1 VVLEVLVRRHAVPD
15 FLHGGLF
22 FCAVVTALVVSDA
35 LQPQSGLLTV
45 TVLGIYLGN
54 RPRLHLENI
63 VEFKEHLQV
72 MFVGALFVVLA
83 GRVSPEQIIA
93 VAPRALAFLAVLIL
107 LVRPVSVL
115 LGLWGTRVSG
125 RERTLLAFMAP
136 RGIVAAAVTSIFA
149 LGFEDAARDAQQRA
163 AAATGIRADDLQAH
177 ADRLAAL
184 SEQTGQLVP
193 LVFIVI
199 VCTVAIYGF

>member
-1 VVLEVLVRRHAVPD
+1 
-15 FLHGGLF
+15 
-22 FCAVVTALVVSDA
+22 
-35 LQPQSGLLTV
+35 
-45 TVLGIYLGN
+45 
-54 RPRLHLENI
+54 
-63 VEFKEHLQV
+63 
-72 MFVGALFVVLA
+72 
-83 GRVSPEQIIA
+83 
-93 VAPRALAFLAVLIL
+93 
-107 LVRPVSVL
+107 
-115 LGLWGTRVSG
+115 GLWGTRVSG

-199 VCTVAIYGF
+199 VCTVAIYGFAVGRIGGRLGLANASPQGVLFAGVGSWVVDAARLLQEEGVATR